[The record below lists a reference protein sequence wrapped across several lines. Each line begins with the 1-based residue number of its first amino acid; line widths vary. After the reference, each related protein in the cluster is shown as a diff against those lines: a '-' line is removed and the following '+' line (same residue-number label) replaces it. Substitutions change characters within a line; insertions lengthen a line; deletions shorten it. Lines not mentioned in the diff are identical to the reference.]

1 MPAEANLLRGSE
13 TLAFPLL
20 LFLLVKFFLF
30 EEGEVR
36 GLVAVTSLLIH
47 LGHLA
52 RSN

>member
-1 MPAEANLLRGSE
+1 MPAKANPLRERNAGLP
-13 TLAFPLL
+13 TAPL
-20 LFLLVKFFLF
+20 LLVKFFLF